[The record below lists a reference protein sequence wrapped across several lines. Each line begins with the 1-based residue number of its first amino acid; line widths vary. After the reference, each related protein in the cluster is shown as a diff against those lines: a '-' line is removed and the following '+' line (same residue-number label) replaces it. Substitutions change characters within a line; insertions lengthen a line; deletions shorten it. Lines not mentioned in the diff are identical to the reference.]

1 MFGPKEVWEEIDR
14 LIPDKIP
21 DTERD
26 SEHRRGWKT
35 VRVFVSSTFKD
46 FHYEREVL
54 VKQVSQLSITHG
66 LLHMLNYTIFISS
79 YMLHFTCHRN
89 NY

>member
-1 MFGPKEVWEEIDR
+1 MFGPKEVWEQIDR

-21 DTERD
+21 DSESD

-35 VRVFVSSTFKD
+35 VRVFVSSTFRD

-54 VKQVSQLSITHG
+54 VKQVSQLAINHLPSHQITKC
-66 LLHMLNYTIFISS
+66 
-79 YMLHFTCHRN
+79 HFTC
-89 NY
+89 YLLLFYG